1 MILVTGASG
10 NVGGELTR
18 VLAAAGV
25 PVRALARSA
34 EQGRFPPGTEVAAGD
49 LNDPASLRPA
59 LDGAD
64 GVFLLPGYAD
74 MSGVLAEASRAG
86 VSRVAQLSGL
96 SAGSGDMSNAVTA
109 YMITSERAAR
119 ESGLAWTIVRPAML
133 ASNALQ
139 WVSQLRSG
147 EVVRAPF
154 ARVRAAVTD
163 PADVADVAAL
173 ALTTPGHESRVYEL
187 SGPEPLTPADRVAIL
202 GQVLRRD
209 LRFEAQTDEDVR
221 EEMSETTPAGYVD
234 AFFDFYAD
242 GSLDES
248 KVLPAVPELT
258 GRPPRTFGQW
268 AAAHAGAFR

>member
-1 MILVTGASG
+1 
-10 NVGGELTR
+10 
-18 VLAAAGV
+18 
-25 PVRALARSA
+25 
-34 EQGRFPPGTEVAAGD
+34 
-49 LNDPASLRPA
+49 
-59 LDGAD
+59 
-64 GVFLLPGYAD
+64 
-74 MSGVLAEASRAG
+74 MSGVRAAACRAG
-86 VSRVAQLSGL
+86 VSRVSRVAQLSGL

-119 ESGLAWTIVRPAML
+119 ESGLGWTIIRPAML

-139 WVSQLRSG
+139 WVSQLRPG
-147 EVVRAPF
+147 DVVHAPF

-173 ALTTPGHESRVYEL
+173 ALTTSGHESRVYEL

-209 LRFEAQTDEDVR
+209 LRFEAQTDEDAR
-221 EEMSETTPAGYVD
+221 AEMSETTPAGYVD

-258 GRPPRTFGQW
+258 GRPPRTFSQW